1 MQLNRLGA
9 ATFACFIF
17 APRETEPTAKNYR
30 TVLLVNAIGLEALNI
45 KL

>member
-1 MQLNRLGA
+1 MLSE

-17 APRETEPTAKNYR
+17 APMETGPKAKNTR
-30 TVLLVNAIGLEALNI
+30 TSLLVNAIGLEALNL